1 MQNNNEIIIEPLQI
15 IMSTNIPSNPEID
28 FTINSI
34 HTPDSV
40 MNLSHKHQ
48 LNKYPYLCTN
58 YKYPVG
64 TLKYASYD
72 DIIRFFFDGNEMF
85 LQIKKANLLNET
97 KDNHIETEKYNI
109 QTMMKLLFPTK
120 FFTANNVH
128 QSLDYLQG
136 TEKFPYSFFFN
147 PMKLRDT
154 YMNIG
159 GNPYTI
165 VSVIWVNDI
174 LNHRDFKYLLKKTHF
189 VNTSLDNE
197 SVNLNKI
204 KKKQILQDTRN
215 VPQTLKTDR
224 FIRDDSI
231 SKLTTPLE
239 RHRIY
244 LHNKLGMQKGQ
255 PIPNDYI
262 KKYYHRTLPIFVE
275 SRKRYSNSII
285 SGNEHLH
292 NLIHGSHKEDV
303 NEDSI
308 NDFYKTMDDIYKKY
322 VLDVPNTKIKNE
334 ENLLYS
340 GVDHIKDT
348 KNVNNPTRRVYFTT
362 EFIEGELNE
371 TNKFKIT
378 CQYTGEY
385 LGSLY
390 EDFFNNNTRP
400 WKVKQVD
407 HLYSVNDY
415 DSHIIQRGTADNQVT
430 SKYNVIDQINPLGSW
445 NTVSEN
451 NITRFDEG
459 SYKDFIDSLISEK
472 ILGSFD
478 KLSEDFDLD
487 YSSIIEFIQ
496 KEEDEFIKKE
506 EDEFITLATKLIKN
520 NTQGLLPEISKYYK
534 QDYEFTN
541 TYHTY
546 LKKKWSLHK
555 HTLKQLKMYYHENL
569 RKDNKDHKRA
579 EKKIKI
585 IDFLIEIMVQA
596 ESLVNFV

>member
-1 MQNNNEIIIEPLQI
+1 MQNNNEILIEPLQI

-34 HTPDSV
+34 HRQDSLI
-40 MNLSHKHQ
+40 NLSDKNN

-64 TLKYASYD
+64 TLKYVSYD
-72 DIIRFFFDGNEMF
+72 DIIRFFFDENEMM

-97 KDNHIETEKYNI
+97 KDKYSETEKYNI

-174 LNHRDFKYLLKKTHF
+174 LNHREFKYLLKKTHF

-197 SVNLNKI
+197 LVNLNKI
-204 KKKQILQDTRN
+204 KKEQILQDTRN
-215 VPQTLKTDR
+215 SPQTLKTYR

-231 SKLTTPLE
+231 SKLTMPLE

-244 LHNKLGMQKGQ
+244 LHNKLEKQKGE

-262 KKYYHRTLPIFVE
+262 KKYYHRTLPKFVV
-275 SRKRYSNSII
+275 STKRDSNSIR

-322 VLDVPNTKIKNE
+322 VLNVPNTKIKNE

-340 GVDHIKDT
+340 GIDHIKDT
-348 KNVNNPTRRVYFTT
+348 KNANNPTRRVYFTT
-362 EFIEGELNE
+362 EFVEGEVNE

-390 EDFFNNNTRP
+390 DDFFNNNTRP

-415 DSHIIQRGTADNQVT
+415 DSDIIRSGTADNQVT
-430 SKYNVIDQINPLGSW
+430 SKYNAIDQIYQINPLGSW

-451 NITRFDEG
+451 NITRFNEG
-459 SYKDFIDSLISEK
+459 LYEDFIDSLISEK
-472 ILGSFD
+472 IQGSFD
-478 KLSEDFDLD
+478 KLSDDLDLD
-487 YSSIIEFIQ
+487 YSSIIELIQ
-496 KEEDEFIKKE
+496 KEEDEFIRL
-506 EDEFITLATKLIKN
+506 TTKLIKN

-541 TYHTY
+541 NTDIKI
-546 LKKKWSLHK
+546 LEKWSLHK
-555 HTLKQLKMYYHENL
+555 ETLKQLKIHYRENMRNYNKEHE
-569 RKDNKDHKRA
+569 HA
-579 EKKIKI
+579 VEKKIRI
-585 IDFLIEIMVQA
+585 IDFLIEIMAQA
-596 ESLVNFV
+596 ESLVKFV